1 MECCHNVSRD
11 ETPHVHLVDVEDVIG
26 EGGEQLGLE
35 RGDVQL
41 GGDRLEEDQAGFLHK
56 GKAENEENLIY

>member
-1 MECCHNVSRD
+1 M
-11 ETPHVHLVDVEDVIG
+11 HLVDVEDVIG